1 MASRQSRRQIIKS
14 TGFIG
19 AASFTMTAGCLGDT
33 SDEEV
38 DEVRIGAV
46 HPVSGDLAYYGE
58 ISLNGFYSGL
68 AYKHDVD
75 PITETTPGQHTL
87 ETDERTYQ
95 IFIEDTEFS
104 ADVAQQ
110 RATDLVVD
118 EEVDILFGA
127 TSSDSTRRLIET
139 VVPDAN
145 VPLMIAP
152 AADADISSDPTYCND
167 LVYRT
172 SEHNAMD
179 ARAGGQAL
187 AETDDDIDT
196 LAVFGADYS
205 FGYSGA
211 RNYRQVFEDAGVNVL
226 EPRFV
231 PVGYSEFDGLFDEAV
246 EDGADA
252 VVGVFTAATLPQF
265 ISSAFQFDIR
275 IFGAFSDLLT
285 TQLVGQTIQREFGEN
300 FSEAD
305 LEEAR
310 FGPFSTRYH
319 WNQYDNEINDEFTQM
334 HIENYGSVPDL
345 FSSSTFTAASAIVQA
360 VDQADSLEPNDLT
373 GELRGMSVDETP
385 KGRGAYEFDLQNNQA
400 RSPMSIAQPIPTTD
414 EFADTWDASIQP
426 SEPLSH
432 IEADDAMP
440 PEAEIECDLS

>member
-1 MASRQSRRQIIKS
+1 MARRTRRQVLKS

-19 AASFTMTAGCLGDT
+19 VAGVTATAGCLGDAG
-33 SDEEV
+33 DDV
-38 DEVRIGAV
+38 DEVRIGTV

-58 ISLNGFYSGL
+58 ISLTGFFSGL

-75 PITETTPGQHTL
+75 PITSTAPGQYTM

-95 IFIEDTEFS
+95 VFIEDSEFS
-104 ADVAQQ
+104 ADIAQQ

-152 AADADISSDPTYCND
+152 AADADITSDPTYCND

-179 ARAGGQAL
+179 ARAGGEAL
-187 AETDDDIDT
+187 AVTDDEIDT
-196 LAVFGADYS
+196 IAIFGADYS

-211 RNYRQVFEDAGVNVL
+211 RNYRLVFEDAGVDVL
-226 EPRFV
+226 EERFV

-246 EDGADA
+246 DQGADA
-252 VVGVFTAATLPQF
+252 VVGVFTASTLPQF
-265 ISSAFQFDIR
+265 ISSGFQFDVR
-275 IFGAFSDLLT
+275 ILGAFSDLLT
-285 TQLVGQTIQREFGEN
+285 TQLVGQTIQREFGED
-300 FSEAD
+300 FTASD
-305 LEEAR
+305 LNEAR

-319 WNQYDNEINDEFTQM
+319 WNQYDNEINDRFTEM
-334 HIENYGSVPDL
+334 HIKHYGSVPDL
-345 FSSSTFTAASAIVQA
+345 FSSGTFTAASAIVQA
-360 VDQADSLEPNDLT
+360 VDQAESLGPDDLT
-373 GELRGMSVDETP
+373 GELRGMSVEETP
-385 KGRGAYEFDLQNNQA
+385 KGRGGYEFGLQNNQA
-400 RSPMSIAQPIPTTD
+400 QSAMSIAQPVPTAE
-414 EFADTWDASIQP
+414 EFADTWDAVIQP
-426 SEPLSH
+426 SEPLAQVS
-432 IEADDAMP
+432 ADDAMP
-440 PEAEIECDLS
+440 PEDEIECDLR